1 VSLKVLHLQWLH
13 SSKFDIHFAKY
24 LGSSLK
30 AGNPPT
36 YIVGSFHKLKS
47 TEFAMASFLKLD
59 VHFAKYLGS
68 SLKATNLPPTYLD
81 HSASSKIP
89 NCNGFIPQN

>member
-1 VSLKVLHLQWLH
+1 LQWLD
-13 SSKFDIHFAKY
+13 SSKLIFILQSTWEA
-24 LGSSLK
+24 LSK
-30 AGNPPT
+30 AGNPPA

-68 SLKATNLPPTYLD
+68 SL
-81 HSASSKIP
+81 
-89 NCNGFIPQN
+89 